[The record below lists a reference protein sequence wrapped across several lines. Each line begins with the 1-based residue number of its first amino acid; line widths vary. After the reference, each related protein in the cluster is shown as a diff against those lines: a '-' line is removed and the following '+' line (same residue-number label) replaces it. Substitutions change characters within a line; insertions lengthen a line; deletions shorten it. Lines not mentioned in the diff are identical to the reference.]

1 MKKYIPM
8 AISIAL
14 VAIVG
19 CIYFFNTSNWDSS
32 LLEQQSLIEQYE
44 NAISVQQQSLQN
56 TQETAVA
63 SASGI
68 NFSRVEQDNKTA
80 ETFLKTIMTWK
91 SYDEYEGIRQKM
103 INDYNVPEDGSFMT
117 VFLPEVMNKTSKN
130 GKKYN
135 EIDNNGLNVTYESME
150 SYVTKISSDTYSYF
164 TIVKWSSSDNDGNE
178 ADSKSV
184 FAYSIDANG
193 GIADLEGYTIN

>member
-1 MKKYIPM
+1 MKKYIPI
-8 AISIAL
+8 ATSIAL

-19 CIYFFNTSNWDSS
+19 CVYFFYTSKWENS

-44 NAISVQQQSLQN
+44 NEISVQQQSLQT
-56 TQETAVA
+56 TQESAVA
-63 SASGI
+63 SVSGI
-68 NFSRVEQDNKTA
+68 NFSKVEQDNKTA
-80 ETFLKTIMTWK
+80 ETFLQTIMTWK

-103 INDYNVPEDGSFMT
+103 INNYNVPEDGSFMT

-164 TIVKWSSSDNDGNE
+164 TIVKWSSSDDDGNE
-178 ADSKSV
+178 ASSKSV
-184 FAYSIDANG
+184 FSYNIDSNG
-193 GIADLEGYTIN
+193 GISNLEGYTIN